1 MGWQDAPEIGGS
13 APSGTRVSNADQLAR
28 DKLALEV
35 RRAELARATGP
46 ARQVLAR
53 EVAASEA
60 SVNSGNP
67 WINGSRRGDPLP
79 SVVLGGTT
87 RTAQAAPA
95 ASWADAPVVAD
106 APAPS
111 KAPEKSGARSMAEGA
126 LRGVAGIGDTIL
138 TPLQKVVPGAVGDY
152 LRRIPEAM
160 KWLDADN
167 ADSTAYDVGKVGA
180 QIAATLPVGGVL
192 GAGVKAVAGGAR
204 LAAAAPRTAQALQA
218 IGNAAQT
225 GGLSAGGV
233 KGAAGLG
240 ARVAGGALAGGAAAG
255 LTGGDDQDTA
265 QAAMIGGLLPVGF
278 GAAGKAAALGTGLIK
293 PLTGKGQGQIV
304 GDILRQYSHDPDA
317 ALAALRQYTGPM
329 VPGSVPITSAAAGDV
344 GLSGLTRTM
353 QAANNQVANEIA
365 MRGTAQNA
373 ARAGLL
379 ESMAGTP
386 AQMEAAKEAR
396 RVASAALREKALAD
410 AGSIESGKVLG
421 ALDQFI
427 ADPNNAGATA
437 RAALERVRK
446 QVADVAGDTGRID
459 ARALYEIRKDI
470 GLAMQGKLQ
479 GDAGNLR
486 HAKGVLDQ
494 VQSRFDDLIG
504 GAIPETTE
512 VALPGQ
518 ARALDPWRQYLANYA
533 EHSKPINQMEQL
545 QEVLRRV
552 QTGTTDMQGNAVIS
566 AAKLNNLLKN
576 DAGGLSKLLTP
587 EQMANLRAVQADLN
601 AGRLGLEAGRP
612 VGSNT
617 AQNITQAWL
626 LNRVLGKYG
635 ENPAISAAMAAKL
648 NPINWVYNGA
658 NEQIT
663 DQLGQALLNPELART
678 LMEQATKRAA
688 PRGLLSTSA
697 RPAAVRGL
705 LSQD

>member
-1 MGWQDAPEIGGS
+1 MGMFDDLIPDQPASSKRINP
-13 APSGTRVSNADQLAR
+13 ADQLER
-28 DKLALEV
+28 DKIAAEM
-35 RRAELARATGP
+35 RRSELARATGP

-60 SVNSGNP
+60 SVNSGDP
-67 WINGSRRGDPLP
+67 WINGRKRGDPLP

-87 RTAQAAPA
+87 RTAQDPSVSFDDLIPQAAA
-95 ASWADAPVVAD
+95 KS
-106 APAPS
+106 
-111 KAPEKSGARSMAEGA
+111 PEKSAARSLAEGA
-126 LRGVAGIGDTIL
+126 MRGVAGIGDTIL

-152 LRRIPEAM
+152 LRRIPESM
-160 KWLDADN
+160 KWIDADN

-255 LTGGDDQDTA
+255 LAGGDDQDAA
-265 QAAMIGGLLPVGF
+265 QAAMIGGMLPVGF

-329 VPGSVPITSAAAGDV
+329 VPGSMPITSAAAGDV

-486 HAKGVLDQ
+486 HAKGVLDR

-504 GAIPETTE
+504 GAIPEAAE

-518 ARALDPWRQYLANYA
+518 ARAMDPWRQYLANYA

-552 QTGTTDMQGNAVIS
+552 QTGTTDMQGNAVIG

-576 DAGGLSKLLTP
+576 DAGDLSKLLTP
-587 EQMANLRAVQADLN
+587 EQMASLRTVQADLN
-601 AGRLGLEAGRP
+601 AGRLGLEAGKSL
-612 VGSNT
+612 GSNT
-617 AQNITQAWL
+617 AQNISQTWL
-626 LNRVLGKYG
+626 LNRVLGQYG
-635 ENPAISAAMAAKL
+635 ESPVVSSVMKKPL
-648 NPINWVYNGA
+648 GLLYGSA

-688 PRGLLSTSA
+688 PRGLLSTAA
-697 RPAAVRGL
+697 RPAVARGL
-705 LSQD
+705 LSDR